1 MTMHAENQ
9 PLTIEE
15 QILLSASID
24 ARDGDL
30 TQAEHARVQALL
42 QQPAARAYVD
52 SLRATRVLVGR
63 HGAAKAP
70 VGFKGR
76 VLAALDEDFDDISRP
91 TALRDG
97 KVIAM
102 PSASWRTP
110 MLALAAAVV
119 VTLGVFFGPALLPS
133 GDTASPA
140 DIARD
145 RLSNAAN
152 HPDSSTGS
160 DGHWGAGKTPD
171 SGKALDRADEQTG
184 EKAGEE
190 TEASRKNALRMAQN
204 NVEKLD
210 KDANDETNEDSPSQE
225 PPVAGRVR
233 EDFRRARNGNAVPN
247 PGESREPEGRV
258 ESPAKSGTTP
268 EAGDA
273 LKKEAA
279 KSKKD
284 LAEDGEKGQEGKES
298 SKTGQAESDANKGAS
313 GGYTGGAGGGSS
325 QDRPGLDRKVGS
337 KLEDDGK
344 NTERDNRDNE
354 ETKNEARPE
363 SHGDDP
369 SDRSQADGTG
379 PVPNKPASPQP
390 GNAQDDRGPVEREK
404 AATRPVP
411 STEGQESGND
421 GKRELTTSVV
431 ELSPQPGR
439 VLSAQTDIL
448 RIAALYGD
456 ASVLD
461 QLAADQTVESVVVEL
476 DEAKVAE
483 LVAALQRLA
492 QRQEYGALQ
501 VPEALKAQVAPNT
514 DLAKTAET
522 VRDSLPDEVKVRLAG
537 ATPTPPSE
545 PGAAPAPKA
554 ASVKVRLQIN
564 LK

>member
-1 MTMHAENQ
+1 MSMHAENQ

-42 QQPAARAYVD
+42 QQPAARAYLD

-91 TALRDG
+91 TASRDG

-133 GDTASPA
+133 NDTASPA
-140 DIARD
+140 DIART
-145 RLSNAAN
+145 RLSNTAN

-160 DGHWGAGKTPD
+160 DGHWGADKTPE
-171 SGKALDRADEQTG
+171 SGKALDRADEQAG

-190 TEASRKNALRMAQN
+190 TEASRKNALRMAQDN
-204 NVEKLD
+204 AEKLD

-225 PPVAGRVR
+225 PPIAGRVSD
-233 EDFRRARNGNAVPN
+233 DFRRTRNGNAVPN
-247 PGESREPEGRV
+247 PAETSEPEGRV
-258 ESPAKSGTTP
+258 ELPAKSGATP
-268 EAGDA
+268 ESADA

-284 LAEDGEKGQEGKES
+284 LAEDGEKGQEGKDS
-298 SKTGQAESDANKGAS
+298 SKTGQAESGANKGAT
-313 GGYTGGAGGGSS
+313 GGSTGGAGGGSS

-337 KLEDDGK
+337 KLEDDRK
-344 NTERDNRDNE
+344 NTERDNE
-354 ETKNEARPE
+354 EAKNEARPE

-369 SDRSQADGTG
+369 ADRSQADGTG
-379 PVPNKPASPQP
+379 PAPNKPASPQP
-390 GNAQDDRGPVEREK
+390 GNAQDDRGAVEREK
-404 AATRPVP
+404 AATKPLP

-456 ASVLD
+456 ASLLD

-476 DEAKVAE
+476 DETKVAE

-522 VRDSLPDEVKVRLAG
+522 VRDSLPEEVKVRLSG

-545 PGAAPAPKA
+545 PGAAPAPKTA
-554 ASVKVRLQIN
+554 PVKVRLQIN